1 MTYPLV
7 INMAMENPP
16 FMDDFPIETSIYMG
30 FPIAMFDYQRVN
42 GFYEN
47 VNGCCMAMFVN
58 ILYDTQVWLH

>member
-1 MTYPLV
+1 
-7 INMAMENPP
+7 MENPP

-47 VNGCCMAMFVN
+47 VNAESWSEKRVF
-58 ILYDTQVWLH
+58 L